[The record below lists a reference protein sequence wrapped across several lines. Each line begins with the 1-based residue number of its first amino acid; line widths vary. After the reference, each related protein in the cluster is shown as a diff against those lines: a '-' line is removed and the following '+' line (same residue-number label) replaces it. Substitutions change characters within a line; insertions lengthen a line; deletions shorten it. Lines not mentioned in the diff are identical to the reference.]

1 MKRKK
6 HSFTGS
12 RPIFTG
18 SPSKVIGGFNL
29 DRSNQNFA
37 DGDII
42 PGGVLA
48 IANEETRLVQVIKTA
63 KVAEVDSED
72 AKLVTLEV
80 DEFYAPFFA
89 VGDMILK
96 AGTAATAI
104 AIASVPTIKKIEEK
118 GNIYKITLSAAIT
131 GLTKGDVLEEVISDG
146 DATTPKSKS
155 RGLANSVTVA
165 DNEVKE
171 FETSIDVSADTLQY
185 ALYERR
191 VLPIPASQKDD
202 TGAFLKANPHV
213 KFTKSH

>member
-96 AGTAATAI
+96 AGTAATAV
-104 AIASVPTIKKIEEK
+104 ASVPTIKKIEEK

-131 GLTKGDVLEEVISDG
+131 GLAKGDVLEEVISDG

-171 FETSIDVSADTLQY
+171 FETSIDVSADTLPY

-213 KFTKSH
+213 KFTKSC

>member
-29 DRSNQNFA
+29 DRSNQNFD

-96 AGTAATAI
+96 AGATATAI
-104 AIASVPTIKKIEEK
+104 TSVPTIKKIEEK

-131 GLTKGDVLEEVISDG
+131 GLAKGDVLEEVISDG

-213 KFTKSH
+213 KFTKSC

>member
-96 AGTAATAI
+96 AGTAAT

-213 KFTKSH
+213 KFTKSC

>member
-37 DGDII
+37 DGDTI

-48 IANEETRLVQVIKTA
+48 IYDEETRLVQVIKTA
-63 KVAEVDSED
+63 KVAEIDSED
-72 AKLVTLEV
+72 PKQITLAV

-96 AGTAATAI
+96 AGATAT

-131 GLTKGDVLEEVISDG
+131 GLAKGDVLEEVISDG

-213 KFTKSH
+213 KFTKSC

>member
-42 PGGVLA
+42 PGGVLT
-48 IANEETRLVQVIKTA
+48 IYDEETRLVQVIKTA
-63 KVAEVDSED
+63 KVAEIDSED
-72 AKLVTLEV
+72 PEQITLAV

-96 AGTAATAI
+96 EGAAAT
-104 AIASVPTIKKIEEK
+104 AIASVPTVTKVEEK
-118 GNIYKITLSAAIT
+118 GNIYKITLSAAIA
-131 GLTKGDVLEEVISDG
+131 GLAVGDVLEEVISDG
-146 DATTPKSKS
+146 AATPKSKS

-171 FETSIDVSADTLQY
+171 FETSMDVSADTLQY

-213 KFTKSH
+213 KFTKSC

>member
-96 AGTAATAI
+96 AGTAATAV
-104 AIASVPTIKKIEEK
+104 ASVPTIKKIEEK

-171 FETSIDVSADTLQY
+171 FETSMDVSADTLQY

-213 KFTKSH
+213 KFTKSC

>member
-96 AGTAATAI
+96 AGATAT

-131 GLTKGDVLEEVISDG
+131 GLAKGDMLEEVISDG

-213 KFTKSH
+213 KFTKSC

>member
-96 AGTAATAI
+96 AGATAT

-118 GNIYKITLSAAIT
+118 GNIYKITLSAAIN
-131 GLTKGDVLEEVISDG
+131 GLAKGDVLEEVISDG
-146 DATTPKSKS
+146 DAITPKSKS

>member
-104 AIASVPTIKKIEEK
+104 ASVPTIKKIEEK

-131 GLTKGDVLEEVISDG
+131 GLTKGDVLEEISDG

>member
-104 AIASVPTIKKIEEK
+104 ASVPTIKKIEEK

-131 GLTKGDVLEEVISDG
+131 GLAKGDVLEEVISDG

-155 RGLANSVTVA
+155 RGLANFVTVA

-213 KFTKSH
+213 KFTKSC

>member
-96 AGTAATAI
+96 AGTAATAV
-104 AIASVPTIKKIEEK
+104 ASVPTIKKIEEK

>member
-96 AGTAATAI
+96 AGTAAT

>member
-96 AGTAATAI
+96 AGATAT

-131 GLTKGDVLEEVISDG
+131 GLAKGDVLEEVISDG

>member
-63 KVAEVDSED
+63 KVTEIDSED
-72 AKLVTLEV
+72 SKVVSLYV

-89 VGDMILK
+89 VGDKILK
-96 AGTAATAI
+96 EGTAATE
-104 AIASVPTIKKIEEK
+104 IASVPSITKIEEK
-118 GNIYKITLSAAIT
+118 GNIYKITLSAAIS
-131 GLTKGDVLEEVISDG
+131 GLAVGDVLEEVISDG
-146 DATTPKSKS
+146 ASNPKSKS
-155 RGLANSVTVA
+155 RGLANVVTVA
-165 DNEVKE
+165 DNEVSE
-171 FETSIDVSADTLQY
+171 FETSIDVSGDTLQY

-191 VLPIPASQKDD
+191 VLPIPANQKDA
-202 TGAFLKANPHV
+202 TSGAFLKANPHV
-213 KFTKSH
+213 KLTKSH

>member
-104 AIASVPTIKKIEEK
+104 ASVPTIKKIEEK

-146 DATTPKSKS
+146 EATTPKSKS

>member
-48 IANEETRLVQVIKTA
+48 IADEETRLVQVIKTA

-96 AGTAATAI
+96 AGATAT

-131 GLTKGDVLEEVISDG
+131 GLAKGDVLEEVISDG